1 MSLERGLLPFFLG
14 ERHRQCLPDLGP
26 FASIENA
33 RQLRTQFLDLSFDRH
48 VHILA
53 FAVKDEVRRWV
64 DRVGSRDRGAYA
76 LRPRSGDGGHDF
88 PRSEEHT
95 SELQSLMRISYA
107 VFCLKKKNTKN
118 TYITH

>member
-1 MSLERGLLPFFLG
+1 MRISDWSSDVCSSYLT
-14 ERHRQCLPDLGP
+14 
-26 FASIENA
+26 

-88 PRSEEHT
+88 PGAARSAAPRVGKECVST
-95 SELQSLMRISYA
+95 FSSRWVPYP
-107 VFCLKKKNTKN
+107 
-118 TYITH
+118 

>member
-76 LRPRSGDGGHDF
+76 LR
-88 PRSEEHT
+88 SEERRVGKACVST
-95 SELQSLMRISYA
+95 CRSRWSPYP
-107 VFCLKKKNTKN
+107 
-118 TYITH
+118 